1 MSGPERA
8 GPHPEP
14 ADRSQQAPGPAP
26 GRRPFGPVPPR
37 TGGRAEQKIR
47 DAIARGEF
55 DNLPGAGRPLPED
68 ALSRDEHWW
77 IRQFAEREQTPGSA
91 FLPAALQIR
100 KEVQTLPERLGA
112 FGSEAAVRREVQ
124 DLNRR
129 IRAEILIPTS
139 SIVLGVGEQD
149 EQVAVDQWRAAVA
162 RRRAAQAATA
172 APVPPREPRR
182 RRWFRRRRAG

>member
-1 MSGPERA
+1 MA
-8 GPHPEP
+8 A
-14 ADRSQQAPGPAP
+14 ADPS
-26 GRRPFGPVPPR
+26 RR
-37 TGGRAEQKIR
+37 RAEEKIR
-47 DAIARGEF
+47 DSIARGDF
-55 DNLPGAGRPLPED
+55 DNLPGAGRPLPEE

-100 KEVQTLPERLGA
+100 KEVETLPERIEA
-112 FGSEAAVRREVQ
+112 FGSEAVVRREVQ

-149 EQVAVDQWRAAVA
+149 EQVAVERWQAAVA
-162 RRRAAQAATA
+162 RRRAERAAA
-172 APVPPREPRR
+172 AARPDPPPPRR
-182 RRWFRRRRAG
+182 RPWFRRGSAG